1 MAGGR
6 LRVGV
11 IGLGFGARIQVPGF
25 QLLAETEVTAIC
37 STRAERAAAVAAE
50 YGIPAIYTD
59 YRALLADPRV
69 EAVSVATPPHLHHA
83 MSIAAVQAG
92 KHVLCEKPLARTVAE
107 ARDML
112 RQAEAAGVVHMVDY
126 ELRFQPV
133 RQYVKSLVAAGYLGE
148 LRSVSV
154 TIFRSALADPQSRP
168 YGWLMERDLGGGM
181 LGAIGAHVVDA
192 LLWWFGPIAGVT
204 GRLAT
209 VVRERRD
216 PATGQPRPV
225 TADDT
230 CVCLLQFAGG
240 ALGSI
245 HISGTAWHGSGE
257 HLEAYGSHGTLVLT
271 SDGALLGG
279 RRGDRT
285 WSELP
290 VPALDD
296 LTAPAGAPPL
306 LLPFMRLARQFA
318 RAVRAGTPL
327 PPTFHDGLRV
337 EEVLGGVRKAAR
349 DGQWVTLLQPRRPGL
364 GAGGGEPSAG
374 TSPGQLP
381 AHRERVACPRPGATT
396 PLPGPPAGQ

>member
-1 MAGGR
+1 VAGGR

-11 IGLGFGARIQVPGF
+11 IGLGFGARVQVPGF
-25 QLLAETEVTAIC
+25 HLLAETEVVAVC
-37 STRAERAAAVAAE
+37 STRRERAAAVAAE
-50 YGIPAIYTD
+50 YGIPAVYTD

-83 MSIAAVQAG
+83 MSITALLAG

-107 ARDML
+107 ARDMV

-126 ELRFQPV
+126 ELRFQPA
-133 RQYVKSLVAAGYLGE
+133 RQYFKALVDSGYLGE

-154 TIFRSALADPQSRP
+154 TIFRSSLADPQGRP

-181 LGAIGAHVVDA
+181 LGAVGAHVVDA
-192 LLWWFGPIAGVT
+192 LLWWFGPIAGVS

-209 VVRERRD
+209 AVRERRD
-216 PATGQPRPV
+216 PVTGRNRPV

-245 HISGTAWHGSGE
+245 HISGAAWHGSGE
-257 HLEAYGSHGTLVLT
+257 HLEAYGSDGTLALT
-271 SDGALLGG
+271 GDGALLGG

-290 VPALDD
+290 VPAPDD

-318 RAVRAGTPL
+318 RAARAGVPQS
-327 PPTFHDGLRV
+327 PTFHDGLRV

-349 DGQWVTLLQPRRPGL
+349 DGQWVSLLQPRRSGP
-364 GAGGGEPSAG
+364 GGGTGAPP
-374 TSPGQLP
+374 TP
-381 AHRERVACPRPGATT
+381 ARADARR
-396 PLPGPPAGQ
+396 PPAPSPRAPSTA